1 MSFHGWHHLFEGPV
15 PLPEYLKPKPGVFV
29 VWCVHEGTWD
39 IMDAGDADNVKT
51 FLLMRSH
58 LEEQVAD
65 RPYSVYFSAA
75 YISDPDERIR
85 LLKEIKGTDFVPFDA
100 AALKGQPVVTEHEK
114 LFAHAKSK
122 RFHKRFLA
130 KLAIVPM
137 VPRQLMR
144 GLVKKT
150 KELESGGKK

>member
-1 MSFHGWHHLFEGPV
+1 
-15 PLPEYLKPKPGVFV
+15 
-29 VWCVHEGTWD
+29 
-39 IMDAGDADNVKT
+39 
-51 FLLMRSH
+51 
-58 LEEQVAD
+58 EQVAD

-85 LLKEIKGTDFVPFDA
+85 LLKDIKGPSFVPFDA
-100 AALKGQPVVTEHEK
+100 AAVKGQTVVSEHDK

-122 RFHKRFLA
+122 RFHKRLLA
-130 KLAIVPM
+130 KLALVPM

-150 KELESGGKK
+150 KELESGEKK